1 MCTIQLRRHWDRQ
14 TLQVSAVT
22 VCLIALSV
30 GLWRGVFDGGSI
42 HPDPA
47 LSLPWWFFAVAFAMT
62 ESVVMHIQVR
72 REAQTVSLSELP
84 LVLGLFFAAPGAL
97 LAGRLVGSLL
107 IFVVQ
112 RRSSPLKIILNSA
125 LLGAETCVA
134 ITVFQLLHSDTATT
148 GPREWLAAYAAAL
161 AANALGAL
169 ALGVVVSIYEGG
181 LRVTVLLR
189 EAVLGQPTA
198 PLVVTLALVGVT
210 SLSVDPQTGW
220 LLVATAV
227 ILLLGYRGYTQL
239 ADRHLT
245 LERLYHFSQAVT
257 SSPESDAVIGNVL
270 SEAKELLRSDYAE
283 MRFSGPTSGR
293 SSVRLTIDP
302 GGRTVRDDCD
312 DSADMWLQHRVIEQ
326 GTSVLLPR
334 GVRDHDERQWLES
347 HRLPDA
353 IVVPLPGNA
362 GIIGM
367 LVVGDRLGEVRTYDD
382 QDILLLETVANHAS
396 VAMQKG
402 ELTQRLRHEALHDAL
417 TSLPNRAHLNRAMV
431 ELLRAGPTGDVTGL
445 AVMILDLDGFKEI
458 NDTLGHPQ
466 GDVVLVEVAH
476 RLTSAVGQDGFVAR
490 LGGDEFA
497 VVAPGISDHHRAAE
511 IGHRMMAS
519 LEEPIAVDDFQIEVS
534 ASVGISLSPQH
545 GVDSSVL
552 LKRAD
557 MAMYDCKTSSQGVG
571 VYEPR
576 IDTTSERR
584 LSMVGELR
592 GALEAGEVEV
602 YMQPQ
607 ADTVSGQV
615 HSAEALVRWTHH
627 QFGQVSPEEFIPVA
641 ERSGLI
647 KPLTLGVLSTSLAA
661 SVMWRD
667 FGMTVAVNLSP
678 RSLLDSSLVATV
690 KELLERHDASPE
702 SLILEITENAV
713 MADPSRAIEL
723 LERLNN
729 MGVRL
734 SVDDFGTGYS
744 SLSYLKRLPV
754 HEVKIDRSFVTNLL
768 NNDEDFAIVR
778 SIVDLGNNL
787 GLEIVAEG
795 VEDQKTWDLLA
806 DFGCTRVQ
814 GWHLARPMPIAH
826 LHDWLRQRTT
836 ERDVGPALLPLPR
849 TAGNGIR
856 GVQQTSSPESN
867 GAPTG
872 TQPPTTPADD
882 HHDHVAPPMAAR
894 LGEPLLPN
902 SGRL

>member
-1 MCTIQLRRHWDRQ
+1 
-14 TLQVSAVT
+14 
-22 VCLIALSV
+22 
-30 GLWRGVFDGGSI
+30 
-42 HPDPA
+42 
-47 LSLPWWFFAVAFAMT
+47 
-62 ESVVMHIQVR
+62 
-72 REAQTVSLSELP
+72 
-84 LVLGLFFAAPGAL
+84 
-97 LAGRLVGSLL
+97 
-107 IFVVQ
+107 
-112 RRSSPLKIILNSA
+112 LKIILNSA

-134 ITVFQLLHSDTATT
+134 ITVFQLLHSDTTTT

-169 ALGVVVSIYEGG
+169 ALGVVVNIYEGG
-181 LRVTVLLR
+181 LRATVLLR

-220 LLVATAV
+220 LLVATAI
-227 ILLLGYRGYTQL
+227 ILLLGYRGYAQL

-293 SSVRLTIDP
+293 SVRLTVDP

-334 GVRDHDERQWLES
+334 GVRDHAERRWLES

-402 ELTQRLRHEALHDAL
+402 DLTQRLRHEALHDAL
-417 TSLPNRAHLNRAMV
+417 TSLPNRTHLNRAMV
-431 ELLRAGPTGDVTGL
+431 ELLRTGPAGDGSGL

-466 GDVVLVEVAH
+466 GDVVLVEVAQ

-497 VVAPGISDHHRAAE
+497 VVVPGISDHHRAAE

-592 GALEAGEVEV
+592 GALAAGEVEV

-615 HSAEALVRWTHH
+615 HSAEALVRWKHH
-627 QFGQVSPEEFIPVA
+627 QFGQVSPDEFIPVA

-647 KPLTLGVLSTSLAA
+647 KPLTLSVLSTSLAA

-723 LERLNN
+723 LERFNN

-795 VEDQKTWDLLA
+795 VEDQQTWDLLA

-826 LHDWLRQRTT
+826 LHDWLREHRT
-836 ERDVGPALLPLPR
+836 EQDVGPLLPLPR
-849 TAGNGIR
+849 TAGSGIR
-856 GVQQTSSPESN
+856 GAHQTVSHRSN
-867 GAPTG
+867 GALTG
-872 TQPPTTPADD
+872 AQPPTSQAVDP
-882 HHDHVAPPMAAR
+882 HDHPAPPLATR
-894 LGEPLLPN
+894 PVEPLLPD
-902 SGRL
+902 SGRV